1 MSNSKSD
8 AELVLTDRVRQDGMN
23 KLSLMFTAFL
33 MDNGMFTTCLNCAYW
48 SDEEEICKYYKQ
60 RPPAKVIVVGC
71 ETHTD
76 IPF

>member
-1 MSNSKSD
+1 MTKKTD
-8 AELVLTDRVRQDGMN
+8 AELVLTDEVRQDGMN
-23 KLSLMFTAFL
+23 KLALMFTEFL
-33 MDNGMFTTCLNCAYW
+33 MEKGLFTTCLNCANW
-48 SDEEEICKYYKQ
+48 SNQLEKCNLYKV